1 VETRWVFKDL
11 VDMAAIP
18 EGSYAVDE
26 EIDGALCLIKT
37 DDGYEVFSASDGAK
51 HEVRFFDDE
60 ESAYFYLFGVLAA
73 EAIRTGRLLPQEP

>member
-1 VETRWVFKDL
+1 
-11 VDMAAIP
+11 MAAIP

-37 DDGYEVFSASDGAK
+37 DDGYEVFSATDGTK

-60 ESAYFYLFGVLAA
+60 EAAYFYLFGVLVA
-73 EAIRTGRLLPQEP
+73 EAIRSGQLVPPAR

>member
-1 VETRWVFKDL
+1 MFKDL

-18 EGSYAVDE
+18 HAAYAVDE

-37 DDGYEVFSASDGAK
+37 DDGYEVFSATDGAK

-60 ESAYFYLFGVLAA
+60 EAAYFYLFGVLAA
-73 EAIRTGRLLPQEP
+73 EAVRSGRLLPPSG

>member
-51 HEVRFFDDE
+51 HGVRFFDDE

-73 EAIRTGRLLPQEP
+73 EAIRTGRLLPQEL

>member
-11 VDMAAIP
+11 IDMAAIP
-18 EGSYAVDE
+18 HGSYAVDE

-37 DDGYEVFSASDGAK
+37 DDGYEVFIATGGAK

-60 ESAYFYLFGVLAA
+60 EAAYFYLFGVLAA
-73 EAIRTGRLLPQEP
+73 EAIRGGRLVPQTQ